1 MEYGIITELTGRTP
15 VLCRILQLTTEELVR
30 IMTDGRESI
39 LRAYEG
45 LFNAM
50 NVDLAFTPEALR
62 EVAERARKRK
72 MGARALNA
80 ILEQLLAPFISDYE
94 DEDGLRRTLTITAAY
109 VRGQGKAQVA
119 INATQTVNDPENGV

>member
-1 MEYGIITELTGRTP
+1 MIKQYQKLLDYDGIKLEFTEGA
-15 VLCRILQLTTEELVR
+15 VKEI
-30 IMTDGRESI
+30 
-39 LRAYEG
+39 A
-45 LFNAM
+45 A
-50 NVDLAFTPEALR
+50 LAF
-62 EVAERARKRK
+62 KRK